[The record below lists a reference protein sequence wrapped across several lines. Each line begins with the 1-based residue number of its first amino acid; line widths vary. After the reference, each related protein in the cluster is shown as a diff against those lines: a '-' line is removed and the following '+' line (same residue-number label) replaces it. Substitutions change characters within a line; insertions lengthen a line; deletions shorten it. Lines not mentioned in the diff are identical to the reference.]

1 MKFRYI
7 VTLSVG
13 ILFFLLIG
21 NSLLSNHSILS
32 NSQNKKEAIKIEKV
46 SWQLS
51 SKKNVQEVKI
61 SSKTMSVA
69 QRDKLRLFIT
79 SDELNK
85 YKIIELVYKG
95 NNRYEF
101 KNTFKKK
108 STYYLNIFLND
119 QTVDSHLF
127 QKKEDQV
134 PDLFPTSILTKK
146 NKNYEVSLLFMP
158 LQPNKKSKIT
168 FDFKNF
174 KSHNPKMSNHQM
186 YIVSDD
192 GTYFK
197 MVTNSSE
204 KNKLKYELNLPHAGM
219 YKLFYEFKLNN
230 KNQAFTYIIDVKEK
244 VN

>member
-32 NSQNKKEAIKIEKV
+32 NSQNKVEAIKVEKV
-46 SWQLS
+46 NWQLS
-51 SKKNVQEVKI
+51 SKKNVQEVII

-69 QRDKLRLFIT
+69 QRDKLKLFIT
-79 SDELNK
+79 SDELNT
-85 YKIIELVYKG
+85 YKIVELVYKG
-95 NNRYEF
+95 SNRYEF
-101 KNTFKKK
+101 KNTFKKT
-108 STYYLNIFLND
+108 STYYLDIFLNE
-119 QTVDSHLF
+119 QTIDSHTF
-127 QKKEDQV
+127 QKKENQI

-146 NKNYEVSLLFMP
+146 NKDYEVSLLFKS
-158 LQPNKKSKIT
+158 LQPKKKSKIT

-174 KSHNPKMSNHQM
+174 KSHNPKISNQQM

-197 MVTNSSE
+197 MLTNSSE
-204 KNKLKYELNLPHAGM
+204 KKKLAYELYLPHEGM

-230 KNQAFTYIIDVKEK
+230 KKHSFTYIIDVKEK